1 MAYSRYCAVG
11 LESSFGTEKT
21 TLKGVNVRSIEPSVD
36 RQVLYDETIEDYLP
50 IAAVGGPL
58 KVELSAEFALRH
70 GQIIEWLV
78 SNMGSYSVV
87 DTSGIGDGPYEWT
100 FTLGSPRSL
109 TIEVGEES
117 DAKRY
122 IGCAVNSLEFSFSAR
137 EMVSVSADMIGKTYK
152 DVTFAEPTYST
163 EKPMAFWQ
171 AQLKVAGSKVAGA
184 KEASLKIDRGI
195 ADDEYVLD
203 DFTLYRIAPERT
215 EISGSLTLTEDE
227 YDELNRALY
236 GSASGSTSEFTKA
249 NYSDNP
255 LGQAELEIVCSDGTY
270 SFTAT
275 ATAAIYE
282 KGSYSLSGRDRIDR
296 KIDYKVLS
304 GFQIVVTTNRDE
316 TTL

>member
-21 TLKGVNVRSIEPSVD
+21 SLRGVHVKSVEPSVD
-36 RQVLYDETIEDYLP
+36 RQVLYDETVEDYLP

-58 KVELSAEFALRH
+58 KVELSAEFSLRH
-70 GQIIEWLV
+70 SQIIEWLV
-78 SNMGSYSVV
+78 SNLGSYSVTDLGGSYQWV
-87 DTSGIGDGPYEWT
+87 
-100 FTLGSPRSL
+100 FTLGTPRSL
-109 TIEVGEES
+109 TIEVGEEA

-122 IGCAVNSLEFSFSAR
+122 IGCAVNSLEFSFAAR
-137 EMVSVSADMIGKTYK
+137 ELVSVSADMIGKTYR
-152 DVTFAEPTYST
+152 DVSFAEPTYTS

-171 AQLKVAGSKVAGA
+171 AQLKVAGTKVAGA
-184 KEASLKIDRGI
+184 KEVTLKIDRGI

-203 DFTLYRIAPERT
+203 DFTLYRITAERS

-236 GSASGSTSEFTKA
+236 GTTAGSSTEFTKSNFA
-249 NYSDNP
+249 DNP
-255 LGQAELEIVCSDGTY
+255 LGSVELEIVCTDGTY

-282 KGSYSLSGRDRIDR
+282 KGSYSMSGRDRLDR

-304 GFQIVVTTNRDE
+304 GFQIEVVTDRDE